1 MDAKSI
7 LSAIGQNLRLNKEHS
22 LPEKVSHKQMLH
34 GVFEG
39 QGKNRRV
46 YIEGL
51 GLVDNFLASDD
62 LNICVEALLHKRSK
76 NAG

>member
-1 MDAKSI
+1 
-7 LSAIGQNLRLNKEHS
+7 
-22 LPEKVSHKQMLH
+22 
-34 GVFEG
+34 
-39 QGKNRRV
+39 V

-76 NAG
+76 NAGPEPIHFTSSTPKNELIK

>member
-1 MDAKSI
+1 
-7 LSAIGQNLRLNKEHS
+7 
-22 LPEKVSHKQMLH
+22 MLH

-51 GLVDNFLASDD
+51 GVVDNFLASDE

-76 NAG
+76 NAGPEPFHLTSFTPKNEITK

>member
-1 MDAKSI
+1 
-7 LSAIGQNLRLNKEHS
+7 
-22 LPEKVSHKQMLH
+22 MLH

-46 YIEGL
+46 FIEGL
-51 GLVDNFLASDD
+51 GIVDNFLASDD

-76 NAG
+76 NAGLESIPFTSLTQKNELIK